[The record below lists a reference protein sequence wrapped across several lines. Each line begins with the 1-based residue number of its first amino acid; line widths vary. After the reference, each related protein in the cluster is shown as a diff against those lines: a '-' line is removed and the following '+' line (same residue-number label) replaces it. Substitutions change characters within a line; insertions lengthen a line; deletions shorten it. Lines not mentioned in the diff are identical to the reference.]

1 MASAAMLEV
10 HSLAAL
16 RSGAVVVR
24 DFDLAVSEGEIVG
37 LLGTNGAGK
46 STLVDAICGFAKKQ
60 HGRVAFLGTDI
71 TNAPAHRIAQLGLLQ
86 VSQDRDLF
94 ARMTV
99 GENVLM
105 GLHALAARPQMPR
118 RIDDVVSLF
127 AWLRERWD
135 QRASSL
141 SGGEQKMLAIARA
154 LVGRPRILLLDEPSS
169 GLAPIMV
176 EQVGEA
182 LHALAGMGLT
192 ILLVEQNIGLA
203 LGVCDRFVV
212 LRAGVKVFD
221 EPKGALGDDPRGAL
235 AALYM

>member
-10 HSLAAL
+10 RSLAAL

-60 HGRVAFLGTDI
+60 HGKVAFLGTDI

-105 GLHALAARPQMPR
+105 GLQALAARPA
-118 RIDDVVSLF
+118 SK
-127 AWLRERWD
+127 
-135 QRASSL
+135 RASLPPGRWGVAPAPAS
-141 SGGEQKMLAIARA
+141 STSRAR
-154 LVGRPRILLLDEPSS
+154 
-169 GLAPIMV
+169 
-176 EQVGEA
+176 
-182 LHALAGMGLT
+182 
-192 ILLVEQNIGLA
+192 
-203 LGVCDRFVV
+203 V
-212 LRAGVKVFD
+212 LRRSWSSRWARPYTRSRVW
-221 EPKGALGDDPRGAL
+221 A
-235 AALYM
+235 